1 MQKCPIPKKTVQRNQ
16 RRLECEKC
24 FDLIHLRCAGVTSF
38 NNGKAHLPG
47 KWICCNCTLSVL
59 PFHGQC
65 DLDLSGSSEACDEIQ
80 TNDILETM
88 ISKSSQLKLMHLN
101 TQSMLSTF
109 NEFALIVNKYPLD
122 IITLSETWLKDN
134 KDRLEYVS
142 FPCFSKDFRNRDNI
156 KGGGVGAYIRDNIK
170 YKQRKDIENTQPDME
185 HLWLEIQGKSK
196 HSKLLLGNFYRSEAM
211 HRPSV
216 WLDKFEDLISY
227 ITTQWDGLLVRTG
240 DMNFDLLTPQ
250 RGDTFPYLTP
260 FMLSKSSTNLQEQ
273 HELYLITLLLM
284 IYPR

>member
-1 MQKCPIPKKTVQRNQ
+1 MPKCPIPKKTVQRNQ

-38 NNGKAHLPG
+38 NNVKAHLPG

-65 DLDLSGSSEACDEIQ
+65 DLDLSGSSSACDEIQ

-88 ISKSSQLKLMHLN
+88 MSKSSQLKLMHLN

-170 YKQRKDIENTQPDME
+170 YKRRKDIENTQPDME

-227 ITTQWDGLLVRTG
+227 ITTQWDGLLVLTG

-250 RGDTFPYLTP
+250 RGDTSPYLTP